1 VAVLTKEKEDDGAWV
16 RNRLGDGKIRHSGWP
31 NGGGGFQV
39 VLSQCFKLWR
49 GGGELT
55 DKREAKGKTWQR
67 STAYNASGERRRK
80 EEGGGVRS
88 VTTIRA
94 QRPQAVWR

>member
-16 RNRLGDGKIRHSGWP
+16 RNRLGDDKIRHSGWP

-49 GGGELT
+49 GGGGA
-55 DKREAKGKTWQR
+55 DGQKG
-67 STAYNASGERRRK
+67 SEGENMAAI
-80 EEGGGVRS
+80 GDL
-88 VTTIRA
+88 
-94 QRPQAVWR
+94 